1 MAYKQSPGR
10 GNNAKTGHGIPAPF
24 KQVDKEVDAMIA
36 RKKARNE
43 NEMKATSDSTAT
55 DNKLKGAGFGKITS
69 GEMGNKK
76 ANETR
81 STLQGH
87 GFTISMDKD
96 KTTEKYKKNYNTS
109 PAKQV
114 DKEVESM
121 IAKKKERD
129 AKAKND
135 KARSEG
141 EAARSKV
148 ESGIRIKLKN
158 ENENKAKSDSTAVD
172 KKLRDVGMPYNAGVM
187 GNKKANE
194 TRKAGSP
201 YAKSYES
208 VDEDK
213 TTGKYKR
220 NTNFKDSPAKMKK
233 SPMKQGLNFSTKED
247 MAKSGAKPYKG
258 SDRQKANEK
267 ANEARK
273 ASPAKQLG
281 RQAVTK
287 VSAKKAP
294 AKMKK
299 C

>member
-10 GNNAKTGHGIPAPF
+10 GNQPKTGRGIPAPF
-24 KQVDKEVDAMIA
+24 KQVDKEVDLMIA
-36 RKKARNE
+36 RKKARTE
-43 NEMKATSDSTAT
+43 NEMRAKSDSTAT
-55 DNKLKGAGFGKITS
+55 DNKMRQAGFKDLAGV
-69 GEMGNKK
+69 MGNKK

-81 STLQGH
+81 ATLKGQVST
-87 GFTISMDKD
+87 SMDKD
-96 KTTEKYKKNYNTS
+96 KTTGKYKKNYNFS

-129 AKAKND
+129 TKAKTE

-172 KKLRDVGMPYNAGVM
+172 KKLRDVGMSYSAGVM

-208 VDEDK
+208 VDQDK

-220 NTNFKDSPAKMKK
+220 SIKRTD
-233 SPMKQGLNFSTKED
+233 D
-247 MAKSGAKPYKG
+247 
-258 SDRQKANEK
+258 
-267 ANEARK
+267 
-273 ASPAKQLG
+273 SPAKQLG